1 MPMVW
6 NAQADA
12 KLFAAV
18 LKIHDIKLDKE
29 ALAQEMGPG
38 KFSPT
43 WLVQATRPSPP
54 PQLASPCEL
63 QPLTDD
69 SHVLD
74 CTAYAIA
81 HRIKKIKTDASATA
95 DGVPAPPP
103 ASMTKT
109 KRPASIKNPAMSTKG
124 TKASTASTAR
134 SNGKKRAASVQI
146 KTAPVDPCDPAA
158 DDIDVPQQ
166 SAEISEDEE
175 TIAHPLNRKRVKL
188 EE

>member
-29 ALAQEMGPG
+29 ALAQEMGP
-38 KFSPT
+38 
-43 WLVQATRPSPP
+43 
-54 PQLASPCEL
+54 
-63 QPLTDD
+63 
-69 SHVLD
+69 D

-95 DGVPAPPP
+95 DDVPAPPP

>member
-18 LKIHDIKLDKE
+18 LKVHDLKLDKE
-29 ALAQEMGPG
+29 ALAQEMGP
-38 KFSPT
+38 
-43 WLVQATRPSPP
+43 
-54 PQLASPCEL
+54 
-63 QPLTDD
+63 
-69 SHVLD
+69 D

-103 ASMTKT
+103 ASTMET
-109 KRPASIKNPAMSTKG
+109 KRPASTKKLAMSTKG
-124 TKASTASTAR
+124 TKASTAGTVS
-134 SNGKKRAASVQI
+134 SNGKKRTASAQI

-158 DDIDVPQQ
+158 DDTDVAQQ
-166 SAEISEDEE
+166 FAQVSEDEG
-175 TIAHPLNRKRVKL
+175 TIAHLLNRKRVKL